1 MAPVTPRAGGAECDA
16 ALVHPS
22 VAIDLPGRRERPF
35 DLSRVS
41 PDDAAAVAA
50 HDVAARC
57 DGPVVLVA
65 HSGGGIIAPRVA
77 GALGDRVRH
86 MVFVAALIAP
96 HGGMAIDVLFPG
108 RHDEVAKRRPAIL
121 RKYEN
126 HTFVQKDEDLAFVDG
141 LVPLRDAVQAQ
152 SVESMNMLF
161 HPVSWAGVPADM
173 PRTFVRP
180 LRDKH
185 QPPDVQQRLIDA
197 CGGVRGDRHRLGT
210 HPCSQRAGRT
220 GPHSRRDRRPLPGL
234 TRHARRATL

>member
-1 MAPVTPRAGGAECDA
+1 MTPTLVLIHGTGDTSRGWRRVQD

-35 DLSRVS
+35 DLSRVN
-41 PDDAAAVAA
+41 PVDAAAVAA
-50 HDVAARC
+50 QDVAARG

-108 RHDEVAKRRPAIL
+108 RHDEVAKRRPALL

-126 HTFVQKDEDLAFVDG
+126 HTFVQDDEDLVFVDG

-152 SVESMNMLF
+152 SVESMIMLF
-161 HPVSWAGVPADM
+161 HPVSWAGVRADM

-180 LRDKH
+180 LRDRQ

-197 CGGVRGDRHRLGT
+197 CGASEVIDIDSGHTPARDAPGELARILDEIADRY
-210 HPCSQRAGRT
+210 
-220 GPHSRRDRRPLPGL
+220 PG
-234 TRHARRATL
+234 

>member
-1 MAPVTPRAGGAECDA
+1 VTPTLVLIHGTGDTSRGWRRVEE
-16 ALVHPS
+16 ALAHPS
-22 VAIDLPGRRERPF
+22 VAIDLPGRRDRPF
-35 DLSRVS
+35 DLSRVD
-41 PDDAAAVAA
+41 PDAAAAVAA
-50 HDVAARC
+50 QDVAARC
-57 DGPVVLVA
+57 DGPVIVVA
-65 HSGGGIIAPRVA
+65 HSGGGIIAPQVA
-77 GALGDRVRH
+77 GVLGARVRH

-108 RHDEVAKRRPAIL
+108 RHDELAKRRPRVL
-121 RKYEN
+121 REYEN

-141 LVPLRDAVQAQ
+141 LVPLRDAVKAQ

-197 CGGVRGDRHRLGT
+197 CGASEVIDIDSGHTPAR
-210 HPCSQRAGRT
+210 SA
-220 GPHSRRDRRPLPGL
+220 PGEL
-234 TRHARRATL
+234 ARILDEIAARYQG